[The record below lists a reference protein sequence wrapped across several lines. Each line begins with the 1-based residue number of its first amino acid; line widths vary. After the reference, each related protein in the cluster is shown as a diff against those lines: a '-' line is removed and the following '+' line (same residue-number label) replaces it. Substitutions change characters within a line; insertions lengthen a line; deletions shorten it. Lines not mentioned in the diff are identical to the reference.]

1 MRRVMKYRLM
11 RRREFM
17 KHATIAITASA
28 LGTRSALAA
37 TDAVKKAFPTLGV
50 TTGVTLLKVA
60 RDIYPHDRLSDE
72 FYIQAISPYDAA
84 AAKDGALKSLLIDG
98 TSKLDAATRVKF
110 SLPYASVS
118 AESDRV
124 IVLTALEQSA
134 FFRRLQGDLLYT
146 LYDNKAVWPL
156 LGYEGSSWEK
166 GGYLHRGFDDIDW
179 L

>member
-17 KHATIAITASA
+17 KRTTLAIAGST
-28 LGTRSALAA
+28 LGVRTALAA
-37 TDAVKKAFPTLGV
+37 SDATKGAFPTLGV
-50 TTGVTLLKVA
+50 STGNTLLKVA
-60 RDIYPHDRLSDE
+60 RDIYPHDRLSEE

-84 AAKDGALKSLLIDG
+84 AAKDDALKSLLVEG
-98 TSKLDAATRVKF
+98 VSKLDAATRLKF
-110 SLPYASVS
+110 SQPFVSVS
-118 AESDRV
+118 SETDRV
-124 IVLTALEQSA
+124 IVLKSLEQSA

-146 LYDNKAVWPL
+146 LYNNKAVWPL
-156 LGYEGSSWEK
+156 FGYEGSSWEK